1 MKLKSYYLMLAAAAI
16 LLGCSNKGVDNP
28 DSQDNTTTDENG
40 LVYMEF
46 SSGAPDVENKS
57 RTQLGDNFSVL
68 WSDGDNISVFS
79 KDEGISYKFTET
91 NISGPSSSA
100 VFGGMITEGVKETF
114 ALYPYNVTAVDS
126 TGGKKTEYI
135 NTYIPASQTIPAGGY
150 DPKACVSVAQLNLG
164 SSDTSGEF
172 KLACGLVGF
181 SLTNPV
187 FKDEGV
193 KKVKE
198 IRISLVDTESSDHVH
213 LAGNAKI
220 DVSTP
225 SVPRVTYGLYNAHS
239 ITLRSVSGYFE
250 DNQMYYICLPELNN
264 VPVNFSFILENDKF
278 YNRKV
283 YISSERAV
291 KDAFTKV
298 LVLSDSNF
306 TATQTTDIS
315 TVEQFIAWYSN
326 PAAIYGTVNIIKDLD
341 FSSVQTDALKCHDF
355 YGTFNGNGKTLKG
368 LKIQPS
374 TDGMVGLFANVNS
387 ATVSDVTIDNMQ
399 IVNGAGNTIEYA
411 GGIGA
416 YVRSNAHITGCNVI
430 NTTLSATN
438 YCGGIAGKADRSVI
452 DGCTSKTNTLSS
464 SKTGALVGELG
475 GSNTVEASYSVG
487 TLLSGSN
494 TGAIVGFVYAAGN
507 NIVSCYS
514 DAEFTNKTGVI
525 YGGITNNIKHDI
537 SISESYYIGNVNI
550 GNKDENVD
558 LKITS
563 QELLNKENAMNS
575 ALETSG
581 SNYRFTEGTGDEP
594 LILTKK

>member
-1 MKLKSYYLMLAAAAI
+1 M
-16 LLGCSNKGVDNP
+16 
-28 DSQDNTTTDENG
+28 
-40 LVYMEF
+40 
-46 SSGAPDVENKS
+46 
-57 RTQLGDNFSVL
+57 
-68 WSDGDNISVFS
+68 
-79 KDEGISYKFTET
+79 
-91 NISGPSSSA
+91 
-100 VFGGMITEGVKETF
+100 
-114 ALYPYNVTAVDS
+114 DS
-126 TGGKKTEYI
+126 TVKNKEEFI

-150 DPKACVSVAQLNLG
+150 DPKACVSVAKLDLSNA
-164 SSDTSGEF
+164 SPSGMF
-172 KLACGLVGF
+172 YLACGLVGF
-181 SLTNPV
+181 RLTNPV
-187 FKDEGV
+187 FTEEGV

-198 IRISLVDTESSDHVH
+198 IRISLVDTESSEHVH

-225 SVPRVTYGLYNAHS
+225 SVPRITYGLYNAHS
-239 ITLRSVSGYFE
+239 ITLKSASGYFE

-283 YISSERAV
+283 YISSVRAV
-291 KDAFTKV
+291 KDAFDGV
-298 LVLSDSNF
+298 LELEAEYF

-315 TVEQFIAWYSN
+315 TVEQFITWYSN

-452 DGCTSKTNTLSS
+452 DGCTSKTN
-464 SKTGALVGELG
+464 
-475 GSNTVEASYSVG
+475 
-487 TLLSGSN
+487 
-494 TGAIVGFVYAAGN
+494 
-507 NIVSCYS
+507 
-514 DAEFTNKTGVI
+514 
-525 YGGITNNIKHDI
+525 
-537 SISESYYIGNVNI
+537 YIGNVNI

-563 QELLNKENAMNS
+563 QELLNKEDAMNS

>member
-1 MKLKSYYLMLAAAAI
+1 MKAKLSIIITAACLIA
-16 LLGCSNKGVDNP
+16 GCSSEKTIDKGTP
-28 DSQDNTTTDENG
+28 DENG
-40 LVYMEF
+40 MVYMEF
-46 SSGAPDVENKS
+46 SSGSPIVENNS
-57 RTQLGDNFSVL
+57 RTQLGENGLAVQ

-79 KDEGISYKFTET
+79 DGVSYKFTEN

-100 VFGGMITEGVKETF
+100 VFGGMITEGVEETF
-114 ALYPYNVTAVDS
+114 ALYPYNATAKDS
-126 TGGKKTEYI
+126 TGRQKQKFI
-135 NTYIPASQTIPAGGY
+135 NTYIPAFQTIPAGGY
-150 DPKACVSVAQLNLG
+150 DPKACVSVAKLNLK
-164 SSDTSGEF
+164 DQNPSGKF
-172 KLACGLVGF
+172 MLACGLVGF
-181 SLTNPV
+181 RLTNPV
-187 FKDEGV
+187 FTNEGV

-198 IRISLVDTESSDHVH
+198 IRISLVDTESENHVH

-220 DVSTP
+220 DVTDFDKTNE
-225 SVPRVTYGLYNAHS
+225 PRVTYGLYNAHS
-239 ITLRSVSGYFE
+239 ITLRSASGYFE

-430 NTTLSATN
+430 NTTFSATS

-507 NIVSCYS
+507 SIVSCYS
-514 DAEFTNKTGVI
+514 DASFSNKTGAI
-525 YGGITNNIKHDI
+525 YGGITNNIKHDM

-563 QELLNKENAMNS
+563 QELLNKEDAMNS